1 MAERAPE
8 APASPAIDE
17 GMVDQGLVH
26 GGLVEALDTERQ
38 RLGIPGVVV
47 HVSGPSCGSCTRAL
61 GVRDLATGEPLTA
74 DSRMRVGSVTK
85 MIVALIVLR
94 LVDAG
99 DLCLD
104 DEVHD
109 HLPELSDLQ
118 VPRGVTVRRLLNMTS
133 GLRDYT
139 SEEFVDGL
147 LIEPDRLWTPSE
159 LLEVAF
165 SGSQEFAP
173 GTSWAYCNAGYI
185 MLGMLIEHLTGARV
199 EDVARR
205 LVFDPF
211 GMHATELPPL
221 THGASALPDPS
232 LRGYHR
238 QDNELVDA
246 TRINPSWA
254 WSAGNAVSTAGDL
267 RLLVEASVRGDLLQE
282 QTHRERMDTQPV
294 PETTLGYGL
303 GIANF
308 DGVWG
313 HNGEQPGFQSFAGHD
328 PVSATTIVVLT
339 NLDDHSADTL
349 ATFLRARLANASGS

>member
-1 MAERAPE
+1 MVESAPESALSPTTDAALSDRGLIETLDAER
-8 APASPAIDE
+8 
-17 GMVDQGLVH
+17 
-26 GGLVEALDTERQ
+26 R
-38 RLGIPGVVV
+38 RLGIPGAVV
-47 HVSGPSCGSCTRAL
+47 HVSGPSRGICTRAL
-61 GVRDLATGEPLTA
+61 GVRDLATGEPLAA
-74 DSRMRVGSVTK
+74 DTRMRVGSVTK
-85 MIVALIVLR
+85 MIVALIILR

-99 DLCLD
+99 ELCLD
-104 DEVHD
+104 DEIHE

-133 GLRDYT
+133 GLPDYT
-139 SEEFVDGL
+139 SEEFVEGL
-147 LIEPDRLWTPSE
+147 LVAPDRLWTPSE

-185 MLGMLIEHLTGARV
+185 VLGMLIEHLSNARV

-205 LVFDPF
+205 LVFDPL

-221 THGASALPDPS
+221 THGSSTLPDPR

-238 QDNELVDA
+238 QADELADA

-254 WSAGNAVSTAGDL
+254 WTAGNAVSTAGDL
-267 RLLVEASVRGDLLQE
+267 RLLVEASARGDLLQE
-282 QTHRERMDTQPV
+282 QTHRERMSTHPV

-308 DGVWG
+308 DGMWG
-313 HNGEQPGFQSFAGHD
+313 HNGELPGFQSFAGYD
-328 PVSATTIVVLT
+328 PATGTTIVVLT

-349 ATFLRARLANASGS
+349 AAFLRARLADTAGS

>member
-8 APASPAIDE
+8 APLSPTTD
-17 GMVDQGLVH
+17 
-26 GGLVEALDTERQ
+26 EALRDRELIGALDAERQ

-185 MLGMLIEHLTGARV
+185 MLGMVIEHLTGARV

-205 LVFDPF
+205 LVFDPL

-221 THGASALPDPS
+221 THGASALPDPT

-254 WSAGNAVSTAGDL
+254 WNAGNAVSTAGDL

-308 DGVWG
+308 EGMWG